1 MVVQD
6 FFEIIEDLCSKSLS
20 FVIGNSHNKSYKAI
34 LMINDFGEVIYI
46 AGKGLLPVTREHII
60 KRIDD
65 ITETISSIIITSV
78 LSDGSKEI
86 YGFYLERCGEGFVYK
101 TINASHLFA
110 MYNTNMDKSMDL
122 PKMNVVY
129 CDINGDRYAP
139 FELIRK

>member
-65 ITETISSIIITSV
+65 ITETISSS
-78 LSDGSKEI
+78 
-86 YGFYLERCGEGFVYK
+86 F
-101 TINASHLFA
+101 
-110 MYNTNMDKSMDL
+110 
-122 PKMNVVY
+122 
-129 CDINGDRYAP
+129 
-139 FELIRK
+139 IRW